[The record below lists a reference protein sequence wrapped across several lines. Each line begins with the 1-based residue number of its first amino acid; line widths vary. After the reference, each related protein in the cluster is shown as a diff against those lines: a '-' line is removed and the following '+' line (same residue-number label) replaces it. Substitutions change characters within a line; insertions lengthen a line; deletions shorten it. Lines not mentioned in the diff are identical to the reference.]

1 MSGHPRDA
9 KKVFVT
15 ETGRFIREFENSA
28 IAREVRKTGF
38 CEDLRGCSLGEL
50 FDFNSVKPRL
60 TATSV

>member
-38 CEDLRGCSLGEL
+38 CED
-50 FDFNSVKPRL
+50 
-60 TATSV
+60 